1 MGGKPFF
8 KTLWRIVVRDRLALT
23 GTVILVALV
32 AVALFAPFIATHD
45 PNEINYRVAG
55 VALFQTN
62 NQWQPVATVASQTL
76 HGVAMTSDGLAIA
89 VGSAGEALTYDGTR
103 WHRRTTP
110 TESVLRAVA
119 VADGLAVAVGDG
131 GTIIHLDGGVHGTQW
146 RMMDTPTDADLLS
159 VALAGPDLGL
169 AVGRGGTVL
178 RWDGVRWDKITSGVR
193 EDLHSVSVLSDGFG
207 FAVGARSTVLAFDGE
222 RLARQNVF
230 GFRNF
235 YGVHVLDDENAIAV
249 GERGSIFRYN
259 GRTWQQM
266 FGSETR
272 DLTDVRLTSP
282 DKAWAIGTH
291 GVVMELNNGQW
302 RRVDIGYRRGLH
314 AMDAAAGTIV
324 AVGTDPYVDELSP
337 PTKDHWFG
345 TTHLGRDIF
354 SQTVYGSRTALL
366 VGTLAAVMV
375 TVIGTNVGLIA
386 GYFRGRIDNILMR
399 IVDVMYALPF
409 EPFAMVLVM
418 IFRPSLA
425 IVILAVG
432 LLTWR
437 STARIIRAQV
447 LSLANRPF
455 VKAARVAGASDWR
468 ILYVHIAP
476 NVLPLALLQ
485 LAVSMAFAITAEA
498 TLSFLGLGP
507 PQTFS
512 WGTILHAAR
521 LSGAWRVAWWW
532 VIPPGVLIMLT
543 VVSVFFIS
551 RALEVLTNPR
561 LEGGE
566 RDAA

>member
-1 MGGKPFF
+1 MGGKPFL
-8 KTLWRIVVRDRLALT
+8 KTLWRIIVRDRMALAGAVILALL
-23 GTVILVALV
+23 VVVALC
-32 AVALFAPFIATHD
+32 APYIATHD
-45 PNEINYRVAG
+45 PNEINYRVEG
-55 VALFQTN
+55 VAVMRAN
-62 NQWQPVATVASQTL
+62 EQWRPATVVGEQTL
-76 HGVAMTSDGLAIA
+76 HGVAVTDDGRAVA
-89 VGSAGEALTYDGTR
+89 VGEAGAAVVYDGVH
-103 WHRRTTP
+103 WQSLPTP
-110 TESVLRAVA
+110 VETALRAVA

-131 GTIIHLDGGVHGTQW
+131 GAIVHLEGGVGGSHWQV
-146 RMMDTPTDADLLS
+146 MHSPTEADLLS
-159 VALAGPDLGL
+159 VSLAAPDLGL

-178 RWDGVRWDKITSGVR
+178 RWDGKAWEAFVSGVR
-193 EDLHSVSVLSDGFG
+193 EDLYSVSLLEDGFG
-207 FAVGARSTVLAFDGE
+207 FIVGARSTVLAFDGE
-222 RLARQNVF
+222 RLARQNVL

-235 YGVHVLDDENAIAV
+235 YGVHALDRETAVAV
-249 GERGSIFRYN
+249 GERGTIYRYN
-259 GRTWQQM
+259 GRTWSQM

-272 DLTDVRLTSP
+272 DLTDVRLLGPSS
-282 DKAWAIGTH
+282 AWAIGTH
-291 GVVMELNNGQW
+291 GVVMELDGGQW
-302 RRVDIGYRRGLH
+302 RRVDVGYRRGLH
-314 AMDAAAGTIV
+314 GLDAAGGAIV
-324 AVGTDPYVDELSP
+324 AVGTDPYVNELSP

-375 TVIGTNVGLIA
+375 TLIGANVGLIA
-386 GYFRGRIDNILMR
+386 GYFRGRLDNILMR

-437 STARIIRAQV
+437 STARIIRSQV

-455 VKAARVAGASDWR
+455 VKAARVAGASDAR

-566 RDAA
+566 SDAA